1 MTKEAHHDEIKRR
14 ALKTKG
20 RAKAKR
26 RRDVYTLTTGR
37 KPVFMEHRGR
47 GERSI

>member
-1 MTKEAHHDEIKRR
+1 MTKEAHQDKIKRR
-14 ALKTKG
+14 AFKNKG

-26 RRDVYTLTTGR
+26 RKDVYTLTTGR
-37 KPVFMEHRGR
+37 KPVFTEHRGR